1 MNTPNKNIR
10 RKILKIIHDSN
21 ASHIGTS
28 FSSVEIL
35 NSIFKSVN
43 IDKIKECSNDRDRII
58 LSKGHGTAALY
69 SVMNHHGLLS
79 DETLHTYFQNN
90 SLLAGHVSHHV
101 PFVEHSTGALGHGL
115 PVGLGVAIG
124 LSSKKILRRVFV
136 VVGDAEL
143 QEGSNWEALML
154 AGHKITK
161 NLIVFVDYNN
171 LSQTDKL
178 EKFCGLEPIK
188 EKFESFNFNV
198 MIVNGHDENEIISA
212 IKKSEYSKK
221 PTVVI
226 CNTIKGKGVSFMEND
241 ILWHYRSPQGEDF
254 EKALQELKD

>member
-1 MNTPNKNIR
+1 MVPNKDIR
-10 RKILKIIHDSN
+10 IKILKIIHNSN
-21 ASHIGTS
+21 ASHIATS

-43 IDKIKECSNDRDRII
+43 LDKIKEGSHDRDRII

-69 SVMNHHGLLS
+69 CVMNHHKLITDAML
-79 DETLHTYFQNN
+79 DTYFKNG

-115 PVGLGVAIG
+115 PVGLGIAIG
-124 LSSKKILRRVFV
+124 LSSKKISRKVFV

-143 QEGSNWEALML
+143 QEGSNWESIML
-154 AGHKITK
+154 AGHKK
-161 NLIVFVDYNN
+161 MRNLIILIDYNK
-171 LSQTDKL
+171 LSQTGEL
-178 EKFCGLEPIK
+178 NQFCTLEPIK

-198 MIVNGHDENEIISA
+198 IQLNGHNENEIILA

-221 PTVVI
+221 PTVII
-226 CNTIKGKGVSFMEND
+226 CDTIKGKGVSFMEKNV
-241 ILWHYRSPQGEDF
+241 LWHYRSPQNEDF
-254 EKALQELKD
+254 EKALQELKN